1 MFLSDFIDLF
11 LALQS
16 YNKLWNCSTCLIS
29 RSVFSIVQ
37 NLIIIFLNISF
48 SLVCAVSYT
57 TQAGEKMYFRKF
69 FKFQVQYKAFY
80 SICKK
85 WVNSLCFKSTFTRYY
100 VFDTWIDRSYC
111 FKLHELMV
119 YNYCAGKDFRSNR
132 YYFFSLIAKEKSIS
146 NLFIAANFMIFLER
160 INYCLVWHI

>member
-1 MFLSDFIDLF
+1 MVFLSVLSVYFHFVTINCLGLKILVLCATLKKYRFIVSFYVINFFSVDFWDLKCLF

-85 WVNSLCFKSTFTRYY
+85 WVNSLCFKSTYTLLC
-100 VFDTWIDRSYC
+100 I
-111 FKLHELMV
+111 
-119 YNYCAGKDFRSNR
+119 
-132 YYFFSLIAKEKSIS
+132 
-146 NLFIAANFMIFLER
+146 
-160 INYCLVWHI
+160 WHLNW